1 MLFFVLLFRADL
13 CRFLDYN
20 FLMFVLFL
28 FVDPLSNRS
37 GISFLELS
45 SSQFSSR
52 NALFFFWSS
61 FSPLFGFKAFLS
73 VWLPRKK

>member
-1 MLFFVLLFRADL
+1 MLLFRADL

-52 NALFFFWSS
+52 NALFFC
-61 FSPLFGFKAFLS
+61 S
-73 VWLPRKK
+73 VQFQSIIWF